1 MNRNKPQLS
10 VLLCSLLLCTPL
22 FSTVVLA
29 EKNSANDQKLIT
41 NEDDAFG
48 DDFDD
53 DFGDDFDDF
62 DDEPELIVYDPFETF
77 NRGVF
82 WFNDKLYFYAL
93 KPVAKVFRNVPEPVR
108 ASTSNFFSNL
118 TTPIRFVN
126 ALLQGKINDAGNEMG
141 RFFINTTVGIGG
153 LFDPAHKYVKL
164 KKKEEDFGQTLG
176 VLGISPGPYL
186 VIPFVGPLNARDG
199 VGYIVDTITD
209 PVGIVWKGQD
219 YYSAW
224 VTEVINDVSLDK
236 DTYEAITGD
245 ALDPYLFVRDAYMQ
259 NRKGKVSH

>member
-1 MNRNKPQLS
+1 MNQNKPLLS
-10 VLLCSLLLCTPL
+10 VLLYCLLLCSPL
-22 FSTVVLA
+22 FSTVALA
-29 EKNSANDQKLIT
+29 ESNPVNDQEFIE
-41 NEDDAFG
+41 NEDDEFG

-53 DFGDDFDDF
+53 GFDDF
-62 DDEPELIVYDPFETF
+62 DDEPELVVYDPFETF
-77 NRGVF
+77 NRGAF

-93 KPVAKVFRNVPEPVR
+93 KPAAKVFRKVPEPARV
-108 ASTSNFFSNL
+108 SISNFFSNL

-126 ALLQGKINDAGNEMG
+126 AALQGKINDAGNEMG

-153 LFDPAHKYVKL
+153 LFDPARKYVGL

-176 VLGISPGPYL
+176 VLGINPGPYL

-209 PVGIVWKGQD
+209 PIGIAWEGRD
-219 YYSAW
+219 FYSAK
-224 VTEVINDVSLDK
+224 TTDVVNSLSLDK

-245 ALDPYLFVRDAYMQ
+245 ALDPYLFIRDAYMQ
-259 NRKGKVSH
+259 NRKGKVNH